1 MEIRESVPLAPLTT
15 LGVGGP
21 ARFFAEAD
29 GEAAVAEAFRLAEAR
44 GVPLLVLGGGSNLL
58 VADRGVDALVLRVR
72 LRGIEVE
79 RAGAARAGAHGG
91 AARAAAHGGAAR
103 AAAHGGAADRA
114 LVHVGAGER
123 WDDLAA
129 RAVEEGWAGVE
140 CLSGIPGDVG
150 ATPIQNVGAYGQEV
164 AETIAEVRA
173 IDRATGAAAVIAGA
187 DCGFGYRDS
196 RFKRAWR
203 GRYVITRVTFALRPG
218 GAATV
223 RYPELARALAAPA
236 GGPAPPLGEVRR
248 AILALRRGK
257 SMVLD
262 PADENGRSA
271 GSFFM
276 NPTLAAGDAAAAI
289 ARIEA
294 SGVLAPGEAIPRY
307 PAGAGRVKLS
317 AAWLIER
324 AGFAKG
330 TRHGAAGISTRH
342 TLALVNRG
350 GATAAELLELARR
363 VRRGVLDRFG
373 VALTPEPDLV
383 GFEPG
388 ETDDLSGG
396 RAAGQGG

>member
-1 MEIRESVPLAPLTT
+1 M
-15 LGVGGP
+15 GGP
-21 ARFFAEAD
+21 ARFYAEAAD
-29 GEAAVAEAFRLAEAR
+29 EAAVVEALRFAEAR
-44 GVPLLVLGGGSNLL
+44 GVPLFVLGGGSNL
-58 VADRGVDALVLRVR
+58 VVSDRGVDALVLRVR
-72 LRGIEVE
+72 VRGIELVGGE
-79 RAGAARAGAHGG
+79 GGAQAGRVLVRAGA
-91 AARAAAHGGAAR
+91 
-103 AAAHGGAADRA
+103 
-114 LVHVGAGER
+114 GEG
-123 WDDLAA
+123 WDDLVA
-129 RAVEEGWAGVE
+129 RAVAEGWAGVE

-173 IDRATGAAAVIAGA
+173 VDRATGATAVIAGA

-196 RFKRAWR
+196 RFKRGWR
-203 GRYVITRVTFALRPG
+203 GRYVITAVTFALRPG

-223 RYPELARALAAPA
+223 RYPELQRALAAPA
-236 GGPAPPLGEVRR
+236 GGAAPPLGEVRG
-248 AILALRRGK
+248 AVIALRRGK

-276 NPTLAAGDAAAAI
+276 NPTLEASAAAAVI

-294 SGVLAPGEAIPRY
+294 AGVLAPGEAIPRY
-307 PAGAGRVKLS
+307 PAGGGRVKLS

-350 GATAAELLELARR
+350 GATAAELLDLARR

-383 GFEPG
+383 GFAPG
-388 ETDDLSGG
+388 EIADLAGD
-396 RAAGQGG
+396 RADQGG

>member
-1 MEIRESVPLAPLTT
+1 MAPLTT

-21 ARFFAEAD
+21 ARFFAEAEGD
-29 GEAAVAEAFRLAEAR
+29 AAVVEAFRFAEAR
-44 GVPLLVLGGGSNLL
+44 GVPLFVLGGGSNLL

-72 LRGIEVE
+72 VRGVEVVGAKGGE
-79 RAGAARAGAHGG
+79 GGRGPSLLVRAGA
-91 AARAAAHGGAAR
+91 
-103 AAAHGGAADRA
+103 
-114 LVHVGAGER
+114 GEG
-123 WDDLAA
+123 WDDLVA
-129 RAVEEGWAGVE
+129 RAVAEGWAGVE

-164 AETIAEVRA
+164 AETIAEVEA
-173 IDRATGAAAVIAGA
+173 IDRATGAAAVLSGA

-203 GRYVITRVTFALRPG
+203 GRYVITAVTFALRPG
-218 GAATV
+218 GAAAV
-223 RYPELARALAAPA
+223 RYPELQRALAAPA
-236 GGPAPPLGEVRR
+236 AGAAPPLPEVRS
-248 AILALRRGK
+248 AVIALRRGK

-262 PADENGRSA
+262 PGDENGRSA

-276 NPTLAAGDAAAAI
+276 NPTLDAGAAAGVL

-294 SGVLAPGEAIPRY
+294 AGVLAPGEAIPRY
-307 PAGAGRVKLS
+307 PAGGGRVKLS

-350 GATAAELLELARR
+350 GATAAELLDLARR

-373 VALTPEPDLV
+373 VALSAEPDLV
-383 GFEPG
+383 GFAPG
-388 ETDDLSGG
+388 ETDDLASGAH
-396 RAAGQGG
+396 AADQGS

>member
-1 MEIRESVPLAPLTT
+1 MSLDVRESVPLAPLTT

-21 ARFFAEAD
+21 ARFYAEAA
-29 GEAAVAEAFRLAEAR
+29 GEAAVVEAFRFAEAR
-44 GVPLLVLGGGSNLL
+44 GVPLFVLGGGSNLL

-72 LRGIEVE
+72 VRGIEPLRAVDDDGTGGPPPRFLV
-79 RAGAARAGAHGG
+79 RAGA
-91 AARAAAHGGAAR
+91 
-103 AAAHGGAADRA
+103 
-114 LVHVGAGER
+114 GEG
-123 WDDLAA
+123 WDDLVA
-129 RAVEEGWAGVE
+129 RAVAEGWAGVE

-164 AETIAEVRA
+164 AETIAEVHA
-173 IDRATGAAAVIAGA
+173 VDRATGAAAVIAGA

-203 GRYVITRVTFALRPG
+203 GRYVITAVTFALRPG
-218 GAATV
+218 GAAAV
-223 RYPELARALAAPA
+223 RYPELQRALAAPA
-236 GGPAPPLGEVRR
+236 GGAAPPLAEVRS
-248 AILALRRGK
+248 AVIALRRGK

-276 NPTLAAGDAAAAI
+276 NPTLEAGAAAGVL

-294 SGVLAPGEAIPRY
+294 AGVLAPGEAIPQY
-307 PAGAGRVKLS
+307 PAGGGRVKLS

-324 AGFAKG
+324 AGFVKG

-363 VRRGVLDRFG
+363 VRRGVLARFG
-373 VALTPEPDLV
+373 VALSAEPDLV
-383 GFEPG
+383 GFAPG
-388 ETDDLSGG
+388 ETDDLAGG
-396 RAAGQGG
+396 DHAAGQGS

>member
-1 MEIRESVPLAPLTT
+1 M
-15 LGVGGP
+15 GGP
-21 ARFFAEAD
+21 ARFYAEAAD
-29 GEAAVAEAFRLAEAR
+29 EAAVVEAFRFADAR
-44 GVPLLVLGGGSNLL
+44 GVPLFVLGGGSNLL

-72 LRGIEVE
+72 VRGIEPVRGPVGAVDHDVTGGPAPRVLV
-79 RAGAARAGAHGG
+79 RAGA
-91 AARAAAHGGAAR
+91 
-103 AAAHGGAADRA
+103 
-114 LVHVGAGER
+114 GEG
-123 WDDLAA
+123 WDDLVA
-129 RAVEEGWAGVE
+129 RAVAEGWAGVE

-173 IDRATGAAAVIAGA
+173 VDRATGAAAVIAGA

-203 GRYVITRVTFALRPG
+203 GRYVITAVTFALRPG
-218 GAATV
+218 GAAAV
-223 RYPELARALAAPA
+223 RYPELQRALAAPA
-236 GGPAPPLGEVRR
+236 GGPAPPLDEVRR
-248 AILALRRGK
+248 AVIALRRGK

-276 NPTLAAGDAAAAI
+276 NPTLEAGAAAGAV

-294 SGVLAPGEAIPRY
+294 AGVLAPGESIPRY
-307 PAGAGRVKLS
+307 PADGGRVKLS

-350 GATAAELLELARR
+350 GATAAELLDLARR

-383 GFEPG
+383 GFAPG
-388 ETDDLSGG
+388 ETDDLVGGAHEDDLSG
-396 RAAGQGG
+396 

>member
-1 MEIRESVPLAPLTT
+1 MSLEIRESVPLAPLTT

-44 GVPLLVLGGGSNLL
+44 GVPLFVLGGGSNLL

-72 LRGIEVE
+72 TRGIEVE
-79 RAGAARAGAHGG
+79 RAGPARAG
-91 AARAAAHGGAAR
+91 
-103 AAAHGGAADRA
+103 AHGGAADRA

-236 GGPAPPLGEVRR
+236 GGPAPPLDEVRR

-262 PADENGRSA
+262 PTDENGRSA

-383 GFEPG
+383 GFAPG
-388 ETDDLSGG
+388 ETDDLTGG
-396 RAAGQGG
+396 RAADQGG

>member
-1 MEIRESVPLAPLTT
+1 MAPLTT

-21 ARFFAEAD
+21 ARFFAEAAD
-29 GEAAVAEAFRLAEAR
+29 EAAVVEAFRFAEAR
-44 GVPLLVLGGGSNLL
+44 GVPLFVLGGGSNL
-58 VADRGVDALVLRVR
+58 VVSDRGVDALVLRVR
-72 LRGIEVE
+72 VRGVALVGGRDAVDDGRGPRALV
-79 RAGAARAGAHGG
+79 RAGA
-91 AARAAAHGGAAR
+91 
-103 AAAHGGAADRA
+103 
-114 LVHVGAGER
+114 GEG
-123 WDDLAA
+123 WDDVVA
-129 RAVEEGWAGVE
+129 RAVAEGLAGVE

-173 IDRATGAAAVIAGA
+173 VDRATGATAVIAGA

-196 RFKRAWR
+196 QFKRAWR
-203 GRYVITRVTFALRPG
+203 GRYVITAVTFALRPG

-223 RYPELARALAAPA
+223 RYPELQRALAAPA
-236 GGPAPPLGEVRR
+236 GGAAPPLAEVRR
-248 AILALRRGK
+248 AVIALRRGK

-276 NPTLAAGDAAAAI
+276 NPTLEAGAAAGAI

-294 SGVLAPGEAIPRY
+294 AGVLAPGEAIPQY
-307 PAGAGRVKLS
+307 PAGGGRVKLS

-350 GATAAELLELARR
+350 GATATELLDLARR

-383 GFEPG
+383 GFAPG
-388 ETDDLSGG
+388 EIADLVGG
-396 RAAGQGG
+396 AHTADQGG

>member
-1 MEIRESVPLAPLTT
+1 MSLDVRESVALAPLTT

-21 ARFFAEAD
+21 ARYFAEAAD
-29 GEAAVAEAFRLAEAR
+29 EAAVIDAFRFAEAR
-44 GVPLLVLGGGSNLL
+44 GVPLFVLGGGSNLL

-72 LRGIEVE
+72 VRGIELLRGRGVAGGAE
-79 RAGAARAGAHGG
+79 TGGGEEAGRALVRAGA
-91 AARAAAHGGAAR
+91 
-103 AAAHGGAADRA
+103 
-114 LVHVGAGER
+114 GEA
-123 WDDLAA
+123 WDDLVA
-129 RAVEEGWAGVE
+129 RSVAEGWAGIE

-164 AETIAEVRA
+164 AETIVEVRA
-173 IDRATGAAAVIAGA
+173 IDRATGAAVVLSGA

-203 GRYVITRVTFALRPG
+203 GRYVITAVTFALRPG

-223 RYPELARALAAPA
+223 RYPELQRALAVPA
-236 GGPAPPLGEVRR
+236 GVAAPLLGEVRR
-248 AILALRRGK
+248 TVIALRRGK

-262 PADENGRSA
+262 PADENRRSA

-276 NPTLAAGDAAAAI
+276 NPTLAPDAAAAVLT
-289 ARIEA
+289 RIEA
-294 SGVLAPGEAIPRY
+294 AGVLAPGEAIPRY
-307 PAGAGRVKLS
+307 PADGGRVKLS

-324 AGFAKG
+324 AGFTKG

-350 GATAAELLELARR
+350 GATAEELLGLARR

-373 VALTPEPDLV
+373 VALSAEPDLV
-383 GFEPG
+383 GFAPG
-388 ETDDLSGG
+388 EIADLVS
-396 RAAGQGG
+396 AAHL

>member
-1 MEIRESVPLAPLTT
+1 MSLDVRESVPLAALTT

-21 ARFFAEAD
+21 ARYFAEAAD
-29 GEAAVAEAFRLAEAR
+29 EAAVVDAFRFAEAR
-44 GVPLLVLGGGSNLL
+44 GVPLFVLGGGSNLL

-72 LRGIEVE
+72 VRGIELLRGRGVASGAE
-79 RAGAARAGAHGG
+79 TDGGAEAGGSAKAGGNAERALVRAGA
-91 AARAAAHGGAAR
+91 
-103 AAAHGGAADRA
+103 
-114 LVHVGAGER
+114 GEA
-123 WDDLAA
+123 WDDLVA
-129 RAVEEGWAGVE
+129 RSVAEGWAGIE

-164 AETIAEVRA
+164 SETIVEVRA
-173 IDRATGAAAVIAGA
+173 IDRATGAAVVLSGA

-203 GRYVITRVTFALRPG
+203 GRYVITAVTFALRPG

-223 RYPELARALAAPA
+223 RYPELQRALAVPA
-236 GGPAPPLGEVRR
+236 GGAAPPLGEVRR
-248 AILALRRGK
+248 TVIALRRGK

-276 NPTLAAGDAAAAI
+276 NPTLAPDAAAAVLT
-289 ARIEA
+289 RIEA
-294 SGVLAPGEAIPRY
+294 AGVLAPGEAIPRY
-307 PAGAGRVKLS
+307 PADGGRVKLS

-324 AGFAKG
+324 AGFTKG
-330 TRHGAAGISTRH
+330 TRHGAASISTRH

-350 GATAAELLELARR
+350 GATAEELLGLARR

-373 VALTPEPDLV
+373 VALSAEPDLV
-383 GFEPG
+383 GFAPG
-388 ETDDLSGG
+388 EIDDLVSG
-396 RAAGQGG
+396 AHL

>member
-1 MEIRESVPLAPLTT
+1 MSLEVRESVPLAPLTT

-21 ARFFAEAD
+21 ARFFAEAEGD
-29 GEAAVAEAFRLAEAR
+29 AAVVEAFRFAEAR
-44 GVPLLVLGGGSNLL
+44 GVPLFVLGGGSNLL

-72 LRGIEVE
+72 VRGVEVVGAKGGE
-79 RAGAARAGAHGG
+79 GGRGPSLLVRAGA
-91 AARAAAHGGAAR
+91 
-103 AAAHGGAADRA
+103 
-114 LVHVGAGER
+114 GEG
-123 WDDLAA
+123 WDDLVA
-129 RAVEEGWAGVE
+129 RAVAEGWAGVE

-164 AETIAEVRA
+164 AETIAEVEA
-173 IDRATGAAAVIAGA
+173 IDRATGAAAVLSGA

-203 GRYVITRVTFALRPG
+203 GRYVITAVTFALRPG
-218 GAATV
+218 GAAAV
-223 RYPELARALAAPA
+223 RYPELQRALAAPA
-236 GGPAPPLGEVRR
+236 AGAAPPLPEVRS
-248 AILALRRGK
+248 AVIALRRGK

-262 PADENGRSA
+262 PGDENGRSA

-276 NPTLAAGDAAAAI
+276 NPTLDAGAAAGVL

-294 SGVLAPGEAIPRY
+294 AGVLAPGEAIPRY
-307 PAGAGRVKLS
+307 PAGGGRVKLS

-350 GATAAELLELARR
+350 GATAAELLDLARR

-373 VALTPEPDLV
+373 VALSAEPDLV
-383 GFEPG
+383 GFAPG
-388 ETDDLSGG
+388 ETDDLASGAH
-396 RAAGQGG
+396 AADQGS

>member
-1 MEIRESVPLAPLTT
+1 MSLDVRESVPLAPLTT

-21 ARFFAEAD
+21 ARFYAEAAD
-29 GEAAVAEAFRLAEAR
+29 EAAVVEAFRFAEAR
-44 GVPLLVLGGGSNLL
+44 GVPLFVLGGGSNLL

-72 LRGIEVE
+72 VRGIEPVRGPVGAVDHDAAGGPAPRFLV
-79 RAGAARAGAHGG
+79 RAGA
-91 AARAAAHGGAAR
+91 
-103 AAAHGGAADRA
+103 
-114 LVHVGAGER
+114 GEG
-123 WDDLAA
+123 WDDLVA
-129 RAVEEGWAGVE
+129 RAVAEGWAGVE

-164 AETIAEVRA
+164 AETIAEVCA
-173 IDRATGAAAVIAGA
+173 VDRATGATAVIAGA

-203 GRYVITRVTFALRPG
+203 GRYVITAVTFALRPG

-223 RYPELARALAAPA
+223 RYPELQRALSAPA
-236 GGPAPPLGEVRR
+236 GGPAPPLDEVRR
-248 AILALRRGK
+248 AVIALRRGK

-276 NPTLAAGDAAAAI
+276 NPTLEAGAAAGAI

-294 SGVLAPGEAIPRY
+294 AGVLAPGEAIPRY
-307 PAGAGRVKLS
+307 PADGGRVKLS

-383 GFEPG
+383 GFAPG
-388 ETDDLSGG
+388 ETDDLVGGAHEDDLSG
-396 RAAGQGG
+396 

>member
-44 GVPLLVLGGGSNLL
+44 GVPLFVLGGGSNLL

-72 LRGIEVE
+72 TRGIEVE
-79 RAGAARAGAHGG
+79 RAGPARAG
-91 AARAAAHGGAAR
+91 
-103 AAAHGGAADRA
+103 AHGGAADRA

-236 GGPAPPLGEVRR
+236 GGPAPPLDEVRR

-262 PADENGRSA
+262 PTDENGRSA

-383 GFEPG
+383 GFAPG
-388 ETDDLSGG
+388 ETDDLTGG
-396 RAAGQGG
+396 RAADQGG

>member
-1 MEIRESVPLAPLTT
+1 MSLDVRESVPLAPLTT

-21 ARFFAEAD
+21 ARYFAEAD
-29 GEAAVAEAFRLAEAR
+29 GEAAVVEAFRFAEAR
-44 GVPLLVLGGGSNLL
+44 GVPLFVLGGGSNLL

-72 LRGIEVE
+72 VRGIELLRGRGEEGGGEASSGEIGGGAEAGRALV
-79 RAGAARAGAHGG
+79 RAGA
-91 AARAAAHGGAAR
+91 
-103 AAAHGGAADRA
+103 
-114 LVHVGAGER
+114 GEA
-123 WDDLAA
+123 WDDLVA
-129 RAVEEGWAGVE
+129 RSVAEGWAGVE

-164 AETIAEVRA
+164 AETIVEVRA
-173 IDRATGAAAVIAGA
+173 IDRTTGAAVVIAGA
-187 DCGFGYRDS
+187 ECGFGYRDS

-203 GRYVITRVTFALRPG
+203 GRYVITAVTFALRPG

-223 RYPELARALAAPA
+223 RYPELQRALAAPA
-236 GGPAPPLGEVRR
+236 GGAAPPLGEVRS
-248 AILALRRGK
+248 AVIALRRGK

-276 NPTLAAGDAAAAI
+276 NPTLAPGAAAGVL

-294 SGVLAPGEAIPRY
+294 AGVLAPGEAIPRY
-307 PAGAGRVKLS
+307 PADGGRVKLS

-350 GATAAELLELARR
+350 GATAEELLGLARR

-373 VALTPEPDLV
+373 VALSAEPDLV
-383 GFEPG
+383 GFAPG
-388 ETDDLSGG
+388 EIDDLVGG
-396 RAAGQGG
+396 AHL

>member
-1 MEIRESVPLAPLTT
+1 MSLDVRESVPLAPHTT

-21 ARFFAEAD
+21 ARFFAEAAD
-29 GEAAVAEAFRLAEAR
+29 EAAVVEAFRFAEAR
-44 GVPLLVLGGGSNLL
+44 GVPLFVLGGGSNLL

-72 LRGIEVE
+72 VRGVALAGGGDGGGGGDAGRDGQGPRVLV
-79 RAGAARAGAHGG
+79 RAGA
-91 AARAAAHGGAAR
+91 
-103 AAAHGGAADRA
+103 
-114 LVHVGAGER
+114 GEG
-123 WDDLAA
+123 WDDLVA
-129 RAVEEGWAGVE
+129 RAVAEGWAGVE

-173 IDRATGAAAVIAGA
+173 IDRSTGEAAVLAGA

-203 GRYVITRVTFALRPG
+203 GRYVITAVTFALRPG

-223 RYPELARALAAPA
+223 RYPELQRALAAPA
-236 GGPAPPLGEVRR
+236 GGAAPPLAEVRS
-248 AILALRRGK
+248 AVIALRRGK

-276 NPTLAAGDAAAAI
+276 NPTLEAGAAAGALARIAAA
-289 ARIEA
+289 
-294 SGVLAPGEAIPRY
+294 GVLAPGEAIPQY
-307 PAGAGRVKLS
+307 PAGGGRVKLS

-373 VALTPEPDLV
+373 VALSAEPDLV
-383 GFEPG
+383 GFAPA
-388 ETDDLSGG
+388 ETEELIGG
-396 RAAGQGG
+396 AHAAGEGG

>member
-1 MEIRESVPLAPLTT
+1 MAPLTT

-21 ARFFAEAD
+21 ARFYAEAA
-29 GEAAVAEAFRLAEAR
+29 GEAAVVEAFRFAEAR
-44 GVPLLVLGGGSNLL
+44 GVPLFVLGGGSNLL

-72 LRGIEVE
+72 VRGIEPVRGAMGAAGAADAADDGGTGAPAPRVLV
-79 RAGAARAGAHGG
+79 RAGA
-91 AARAAAHGGAAR
+91 
-103 AAAHGGAADRA
+103 
-114 LVHVGAGER
+114 GEG
-123 WDDLAA
+123 WDDLVA
-129 RAVEEGWAGVE
+129 RAVAEGWAGVE

-164 AETIAEVRA
+164 AETIAEVHA
-173 IDRATGAAAVIAGA
+173 VDRATGAAAVIAGA

-203 GRYVITRVTFALRPG
+203 GRYVITAVTFALRPG

-223 RYPELARALAAPA
+223 RYPELQRALAAPA
-236 GGPAPPLGEVRR
+236 GGPPPPLDEVRR
-248 AILALRRGK
+248 AVIALRRGK

-276 NPTLAAGDAAAAI
+276 NPTLEAGAAAGAI

-294 SGVLAPGEAIPRY
+294 AGVLAPGEAIPRY
-307 PAGAGRVKLS
+307 PADGGRVKLS

-350 GATAAELLELARR
+350 GATAAELLDLARR

-373 VALTPEPDLV
+373 VALTPEPDLI
-383 GFEPG
+383 GFAPG
-388 ETDDLSGG
+388 ETDDLVGGTREDDLSG
-396 RAAGQGG
+396 

>member
-1 MEIRESVPLAPLTT
+1 MSLDVRESVPLAPLTT

-21 ARFFAEAD
+21 ARFFAEAG
-29 GEAAVAEAFRLAEAR
+29 GEDAVLDAFRFAAAR
-44 GVPLLVLGGGSNLL
+44 GVPLFVLGGGSNLL

-72 LRGIEVE
+72 VRGLQIVGANGGDGDGQGPRLLV
-79 RAGAARAGAHGG
+79 RA
-91 AARAAAHGGAAR
+91 
-103 AAAHGGAADRA
+103 
-114 LVHVGAGER
+114 GAGER
-123 WDDLAA
+123 WDDLVA
-129 RAVEEGWAGVE
+129 RAVAEGWAGVE

-173 IDRATGAAAVIAGA
+173 IDRATGATTVIAGA

-203 GRYVITRVTFALRPG
+203 GRYVITAVTFALRPG
-218 GAATV
+218 GAATI
-223 RYPELARALAAPA
+223 RYPELQRALAAPL
-236 GGPAPPLGEVRR
+236 GGAAPPLAEVRS
-248 AILALRRGK
+248 AVIALRRGK

-276 NPTLAAGDAAAAI
+276 NPTLEAGAAAGVLS
-289 ARIEA
+289 RIEA
-294 SGVLAPGEAIPRY
+294 AGVLAPGEAIPQY
-307 PAGAGRVKLS
+307 PAGGGRVKLS

-350 GATAAELLELARR
+350 GATAAELIELARR

-373 VALTPEPDLV
+373 VALSAEPDLV
-383 GFEPG
+383 GFAPG
-388 ETDDLSGG
+388 EIADLVGDG
-396 RAAGQGG
+396 TGQGG

>member
-1 MEIRESVPLAPLTT
+1 M
-15 LGVGGP
+15 GGP
-21 ARFFAEAD
+21 ARFYAEAAD
-29 GEAAVAEAFRLAEAR
+29 DAAVVEAFRFAETR
-44 GVPLLVLGGGSNLL
+44 GVPLFVLGGGSNLL

-72 LRGIEVE
+72 VRGIEPVRGLVRDVNHDDPSVPAPRVLV
-79 RAGAARAGAHGG
+79 RAGA
-91 AARAAAHGGAAR
+91 
-103 AAAHGGAADRA
+103 
-114 LVHVGAGER
+114 GEG
-123 WDDLAA
+123 WDDLVA
-129 RAVEEGWAGVE
+129 RAVAEGWAGVE

-164 AETIAEVRA
+164 AETIAEVHA
-173 IDRATGAAAVIAGA
+173 VDRATGAAAVIAGA

-203 GRYVITRVTFALRPG
+203 GRYVITAVTFALRPG

-223 RYPELARALAAPA
+223 RYPELQRALAAPA
-236 GGPAPPLGEVRR
+236 GGPAPPLDEVRR
-248 AILALRRGK
+248 AVIALRRGK

-276 NPTLAAGDAAAAI
+276 NPTLEAGAAASAI

-294 SGVLAPGEAIPRY
+294 AGVLAPGEVIPRY
-307 PAGAGRVKLS
+307 PADGGRVKLS

-350 GATAAELLELARR
+350 GATAAELLDLARR
-363 VRRGVLDRFG
+363 VRSGVLDRFG

-383 GFEPG
+383 GFAPG
-388 ETDDLSGG
+388 ETDDLVGDAHEDGLSG
-396 RAAGQGG
+396 

>member
-1 MEIRESVPLAPLTT
+1 VSLDVRESVPLAPLTT

-21 ARFFAEAD
+21 ARYFAEAAD
-29 GEAAVAEAFRLAEAR
+29 EAAVVEAFRFAEAR
-44 GVPLLVLGGGSNLL
+44 GVPLFVMGGGSNLL

-72 LRGIEVE
+72 VRGIELLRGRGEDGGGGKTGGGGEDGGGGDAGRALV
-79 RAGAARAGAHGG
+79 RAGA
-91 AARAAAHGGAAR
+91 
-103 AAAHGGAADRA
+103 
-114 LVHVGAGER
+114 GEA
-123 WDDLAA
+123 WDDLVA
-129 RAVEEGWAGVE
+129 RSVAEGWAGVE

-164 AETIAEVRA
+164 AETIVEVRA
-173 IDRATGAAAVIAGA
+173 IDRATGAAVVLSGA

-203 GRYVITRVTFALRPG
+203 GRYVITAVTFALRPG

-223 RYPELARALAAPA
+223 RYPELQRALAAPA
-236 GGPAPPLGEVRR
+236 GGAAPPLDEVRSTV
-248 AILALRRGK
+248 IALRRAK

-276 NPTLAAGDAAAAI
+276 NPTLAPGAAAAVI

-294 SGVLAPGEAIPRY
+294 AGVLAPGEAIPRY
-307 PAGAGRVKLS
+307 PADGGRVKLS

-350 GATAAELLELARR
+350 GATAEELLGLARR

-373 VALTPEPDLV
+373 VALSAEPDLV
-383 GFEPG
+383 GFAPG
-388 ETDDLSGG
+388 EIDDLVS
-396 RAAGQGG
+396 AAHL

>member
-1 MEIRESVPLAPLTT
+1 MSLDVRESVPLAALTT

-21 ARFFAEAD
+21 ARYFAEAAD
-29 GEAAVAEAFRLAEAR
+29 EAAVIEAFRFAEAR
-44 GVPLLVLGGGSNLL
+44 GVPLFVLGGGSNLL

-72 LRGIEVE
+72 IRGIELLRGRGKDGGGGDTGGGGEAGRALV
-79 RAGAARAGAHGG
+79 RAGA
-91 AARAAAHGGAAR
+91 
-103 AAAHGGAADRA
+103 
-114 LVHVGAGER
+114 GEA
-123 WDDLAA
+123 WDDLVA
-129 RAVEEGWAGVE
+129 RSVAEGWAGVE

-164 AETIAEVRA
+164 AETIVEVRA
-173 IDRATGAAAVIAGA
+173 IDRATGVAVVLSGA

-203 GRYVITRVTFALRPG
+203 GRYVITAVTFALRPG

-223 RYPELARALAAPA
+223 RYPELQRALASS
-236 GGPAPPLGEVRR
+236 GGAAPPLGEVRSTV
-248 AILALRRGK
+248 IALRRGK

-276 NPTLAAGDAAAAI
+276 NPTLAPGAAAGVI

-294 SGVLAPGEAIPRY
+294 AGVLAPGEAIPRY
-307 PAGAGRVKLS
+307 PADGGRVKLS

-350 GATAAELLELARR
+350 GATAEELLGLARR

-373 VALTPEPDLV
+373 VALSAEPDLV
-383 GFEPG
+383 GFAPG
-388 ETDDLSGG
+388 EIDDLVSG
-396 RAAGQGG
+396 AHL

>member
-1 MEIRESVPLAPLTT
+1 MSLDVRESVPLAPLTT

-21 ARFFAEAD
+21 ARYFAEAAD
-29 GEAAVAEAFRLAEAR
+29 EAAVVEAFRFAEAR
-44 GVPLLVLGGGSNLL
+44 GVPLFVLGGGSNLL
-58 VADRGVDALVLRVR
+58 VADRGIDALVLRVR
-72 LRGIEVE
+72 VRGIELLRGREEASGAETGGGGGEAGRALV
-79 RAGAARAGAHGG
+79 RAGA
-91 AARAAAHGGAAR
+91 
-103 AAAHGGAADRA
+103 
-114 LVHVGAGER
+114 GEA
-123 WDDLAA
+123 WDDLVA
-129 RAVEEGWAGVE
+129 RSVAEGWAGLE

-164 AETIAEVRA
+164 AETIVEVRA
-173 IDRATGAAAVIAGA
+173 IDRATGAAVVLSGA

-203 GRYVITRVTFALRPG
+203 GRYVITAVTFALRPG

-223 RYPELARALAAPA
+223 RYPELQRALAAPA
-236 GGPAPPLGEVRR
+236 GGAAPPLGEVRS
-248 AILALRRGK
+248 AVIALRRGK

-276 NPTLAAGDAAAAI
+276 NPTLAPGAAAGVL

-294 SGVLAPGEAIPRY
+294 AGVLAPGEAIPQF
-307 PAGAGRVKLS
+307 PADGGRVKLS

-324 AGFAKG
+324 AGFARG

-350 GATAAELLELARR
+350 GATAEELLGLARR
-363 VRRGVLDRFG
+363 VRQGVLDRFG
-373 VALTPEPDLV
+373 VALSAEPDLV
-383 GFEPG
+383 GFAPG
-388 ETDDLSGG
+388 EIADLVGG
-396 RAAGQGG
+396 AHL

>member
-1 MEIRESVPLAPLTT
+1 MSLDVRESVPLAPLTT

-21 ARFFAEAD
+21 ARYFAEAAE
-29 GEAAVAEAFRLAEAR
+29 EAAVVEAFRFAEAR
-44 GVPLLVLGGGSNLL
+44 GVPLFVLGGGSNLL
-58 VADRGVDALVLRVR
+58 IADRGVDALVLRVR
-72 LRGIEVE
+72 VRGIELLRGRGEDGGGEAGRALV
-79 RAGAARAGAHGG
+79 RAGA
-91 AARAAAHGGAAR
+91 
-103 AAAHGGAADRA
+103 
-114 LVHVGAGER
+114 GEA
-123 WDDLAA
+123 WDDLVA
-129 RAVEEGWAGVE
+129 RSVAEGLAGVE

-173 IDRATGAAAVIAGA
+173 IERATGAAVVIAGPE
-187 DCGFGYRDS
+187 CGFGYRDS

-203 GRYVITRVTFALRPG
+203 GRYVITAVTFALRPG

-223 RYPELARALAAPA
+223 RYPELQRALAAPA
-236 GGPAPPLGEVRR
+236 GGAAPPLGEVRS
-248 AILALRRGK
+248 AVIALRRGK

-276 NPTLAAGDAAAAI
+276 NPTLAPGAAAAVL

-294 SGVLAPGEAIPRY
+294 AGVLAPGEAIPRY
-307 PAGAGRVKLS
+307 PADGGRVKLS

-350 GATAAELLELARR
+350 GATAEELLGLARR
-363 VRRGVLDRFG
+363 VRRAVLDRFG
-373 VALTPEPDLV
+373 VALSAEPDLV
-383 GFEPG
+383 GFAPG
-388 ETDDLSGG
+388 EIDDLVSG
-396 RAAGQGG
+396 AHL

>member
-1 MEIRESVPLAPLTT
+1 MRASVPLAPLTT

-21 ARFFAEAD
+21 ARFYAEAAD
-29 GEAAVAEAFRLAEAR
+29 EAAVVEAFRFAEAR
-44 GVPLLVLGGGSNLL
+44 GVPLFVLGGGSNL
-58 VADRGVDALVLRVR
+58 VVSDRGVDALVLRVR
-72 LRGIEVE
+72 VRGIERVGGE
-79 RAGAARAGAHGG
+79 GGAQAGRALVRAGA
-91 AARAAAHGGAAR
+91 
-103 AAAHGGAADRA
+103 
-114 LVHVGAGER
+114 GEG
-123 WDDLAA
+123 WDDLVA
-129 RAVEEGWAGVE
+129 RAVAEGWAGVE

-173 IDRATGAAAVIAGA
+173 VDRATGATAVIAGA

-203 GRYVITRVTFALRPG
+203 GRYVITAVTFALRPG

-223 RYPELARALAAPA
+223 RYPELQRALAAPA
-236 GGPAPPLGEVRR
+236 GGAAPPLGEVRG
-248 AILALRRGK
+248 AVIALRRGK

-276 NPTLAAGDAAAAI
+276 NPTLEASAAAAVI

-294 SGVLAPGEAIPRY
+294 AGVLAPCEAIPRY
-307 PAGAGRVKLS
+307 PAGGGRVKLS

-350 GATAAELLELARR
+350 GATAAELLDLARR

-383 GFEPG
+383 GFAPG
-388 ETDDLSGG
+388 EIADL
-396 RAAGQGG
+396 AGDGADQGG

>member
-1 MEIRESVPLAPLTT
+1 MAPLTT

-29 GEAAVAEAFRLAEAR
+29 GEAAVVEAFRFAEAR
-44 GVPLLVLGGGSNLL
+44 GVPLFVLGGGSNLL

-72 LRGIEVE
+72 VRGVEVVRGDGGAGGDDGRGPRVLV
-79 RAGAARAGAHGG
+79 RAGA
-91 AARAAAHGGAAR
+91 
-103 AAAHGGAADRA
+103 
-114 LVHVGAGER
+114 GEG
-123 WDDLAA
+123 WDDLVA
-129 RAVEEGWAGVE
+129 RAVAEGWAGVE

-164 AETIAEVRA
+164 AETIAEVQA
-173 IDRATGAAAVIAGA
+173 IDRATGAAAVLAGA

-203 GRYVITRVTFALRPG
+203 GRYVITAVTFALRPG

-223 RYPELARALAAPA
+223 RYPELQRALAAPP
-236 GGPAPPLGEVRR
+236 GGAAPPLAEVRS
-248 AILALRRGK
+248 AVLALRRGK

-262 PADENGRSA
+262 PGDENGRSA

-276 NPTLAAGDAAAAI
+276 NPTLDADAAAGAL

-294 SGVLAPGEAIPRY
+294 AGVLAPGEAIPQY
-307 PAGAGRVKLS
+307 PAAGGRVKLS

-324 AGFAKG
+324 AGFVKG

-350 GATAAELLELARR
+350 GATAAELLDLARR

-373 VALTPEPDLV
+373 VALSAEPDLV
-383 GFEPG
+383 GFAPG
-388 ETDDLSGG
+388 ETDDLVSGAH
-396 RAAGQGG
+396 AAAQGS

>member
-1 MEIRESVPLAPLTT
+1 MSLDVRESVPLAPLTT

-21 ARFFAEAD
+21 ARYFAEAAD
-29 GEAAVAEAFRLAEAR
+29 EAAVVEAFRFAEAR
-44 GVPLLVLGGGSNLL
+44 GVPLFVMGGGSNLL

-72 LRGIEVE
+72 VRGIELLRGRGEDGVGE
-79 RAGAARAGAHGG
+79 TRGGGVDGGGGEAGRALVRAGA
-91 AARAAAHGGAAR
+91 
-103 AAAHGGAADRA
+103 
-114 LVHVGAGER
+114 GEA
-123 WDDLAA
+123 WDDLVA
-129 RAVEEGWAGVE
+129 RSVAEGWAGVE

-164 AETIAEVRA
+164 AETIVEVRA
-173 IDRATGAAAVIAGA
+173 IDRATGAAVVLSGA

-203 GRYVITRVTFALRPG
+203 GRYVITAVTFALRPG

-223 RYPELARALAAPA
+223 RYPELQRALAAPA
-236 GGPAPPLGEVRR
+236 GGAAPPLGEVRS
-248 AILALRRGK
+248 AVIALRRAK

-276 NPTLAAGDAAAAI
+276 NPTLAPGAAAAVI

-294 SGVLAPGEAIPRY
+294 AGVLAPGEAIPRY
-307 PAGAGRVKLS
+307 PADGGRVKLS

-350 GATAAELLELARR
+350 GATAEELLGLARR

-373 VALTPEPDLV
+373 VALSAEPDLV
-383 GFEPG
+383 GFAPG
-388 ETDDLSGG
+388 EIDDLVS
-396 RAAGQGG
+396 AAHL

>member
-1 MEIRESVPLAPLTT
+1 MAPLTT

-21 ARFFAEAD
+21 ARFYAEAAD
-29 GEAAVAEAFRLAEAR
+29 EAAVVEAFRFAEAR
-44 GVPLLVLGGGSNLL
+44 GAPLFVLGGGSNL
-58 VADRGVDALVLRVR
+58 VVSDRGVDALVLRVR
-72 LRGIEVE
+72 VRGIEL
-79 RAGAARAGAHGG
+79 AGGRDAGDDGRG
-91 AARAAAHGGAAR
+91 PRV
-103 AAAHGGAADRA
+103 
-114 LVHVGAGER
+114 LVRSGAGEG
-123 WDDLAA
+123 WDDLVA
-129 RAVEEGWAGVE
+129 RAVAEGWAGVE

-173 IDRATGAAAVIAGA
+173 VDRATGAVAVIAGA

-203 GRYVITRVTFALRPG
+203 GRYVITAVTFALRPG

-223 RYPELARALAAPA
+223 RYPELQRALAAPA
-236 GGPAPPLGEVRR
+236 GGAAPPLDVVRG
-248 AILALRRGK
+248 AVIALRRGK

-276 NPTLAAGDAAAAI
+276 NPTLEAGAAAAVI

-294 SGVLAPGEAIPRY
+294 AGVLAPGEAIPQY
-307 PAGAGRVKLS
+307 PAGSGRVKLS

-324 AGFAKG
+324 AGFARG

-363 VRRGVLDRFG
+363 VRQGVLDRFG

-383 GFEPG
+383 GFAPG
-388 ETDDLSGG
+388 EIADLVGDG
-396 RAAGQGG
+396 ADQGG

>member
-1 MEIRESVPLAPLTT
+1 MAPLTT

-21 ARFFAEAD
+21 ARFFAEAAD
-29 GEAAVAEAFRLAEAR
+29 EAAVVEAFRFAEAR
-44 GVPLLVLGGGSNLL
+44 GVPLFVLGGGSNLL

-72 LRGIEVE
+72 VRGIEAD
-79 RAGAARAGAHGG
+79 RAGAPAGAQGRGG
-91 AARAAAHGGAAR
+91 AHEEGGAQHR
-103 AAAHGGAADRA
+103 V
-114 LVHVGAGER
+114 LVRVGAGER
-123 WDDLAA
+123 WDDLVA
-129 RAVEEGWAGVE
+129 RAVDEGWAGVE

-203 GRYVITRVTFALRPG
+203 GRFVITGVTFALRPG

-223 RYPELARALAAPA
+223 RYPELARALGARA
-236 GGPAPPLGEVRR
+236 GGAAPPLGEVRS
-248 AILALRRGK
+248 AVIALRRGK

-262 PADENGRSA
+262 PDDENGRSA

-276 NPTLAAGDAAAAI
+276 NPTLAAGAAATAVR
-289 ARIEA
+289 RIEA
-294 SGVLAPGEAIPRY
+294 AGVLAPGEMIPQY
-307 PAGAGRVKLS
+307 PAEGGRVKLS

-324 AGFAKG
+324 AGFARG

-350 GATAAELLELARR
+350 GATAAELIELARR
-363 VRRGVLDRFG
+363 VRRGVLERFG
-373 VALTPEPDLV
+373 VALSPEPDLI

-388 ETDDLSGG
+388 ETGDLAVDGH
-396 RAAGQGG
+396 AADSDAP